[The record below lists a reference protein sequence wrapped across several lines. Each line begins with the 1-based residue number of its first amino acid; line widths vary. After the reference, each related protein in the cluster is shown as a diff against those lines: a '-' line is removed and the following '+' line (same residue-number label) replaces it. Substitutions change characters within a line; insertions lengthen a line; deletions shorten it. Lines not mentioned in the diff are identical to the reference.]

1 MSAVCIVCADTM
13 VWLVWLLAG
22 VVVGEEIIS
31 GVEKDDLVTEK
42 ANDNV
47 TYEALPTAQ
56 EWRNAPSCPLW
67 GPMDSFYK
75 EGIEKGRYLGRWWLQ
90 DKHSELADLTGKCWS
105 QTYSVDYIN
114 MTIIRDTGYQ
124 TSIGSFPRIASGEV
138 TIADIKDANLLT
150 FTPEESF
157 LSSPPVEYRVLAT
170 DYETFSIEYS
180 CKDTKIIRR
189 NEVIWIYTREK
200 KAPRSVLKRA
210 YKSLKVLGLS
220 GWKLKK
226 IDQSCKEAKKVMPA
240 RRTFKVPD
248 VTTTLKPPFL
258 KLGTPPITTSQLTAR
273 MLGSG
278 LKLAQKVFVPWTL
291 HPHLG
296 KGMGVE
302 RKQKRRTNVGM
313 GNMRRRSGSGG
324 RGKGRNSLRR
334 KSVLSRF
341 GSKAKRHRNYDYY

>member
-1 MSAVCIVCADTM
+1 VQRVVFADTM
-13 VWLVWLLAG
+13 VWLVFMLA
-22 VVVGEEIIS
+22 VVVMG
-31 GVEKDDLVTEK
+31 DDDTIADIVTDI
-42 ANDNV
+42 NDDNT
-47 TYEALPTAQ
+47 TYEALPAAE

-114 MTIIRDTGYQ
+114 MTIIRDTDYQ
-124 TSIGSFPRIASGEV
+124 TSIGSFPRVISGEV
-138 TIADIKDANLLT
+138 IIMDIRDPNMLS
-150 FTPEESF
+150 FTPEQSF
-157 LSSPPVEYRVLAT
+157 LSSPSVEYRVLAT

-189 NEVIWIYTREK
+189 NEVIWIYTRDK
-200 KAPRSVLKRA
+200 KPPRSVLKRA

-226 IDQSCKEAKKVMPA
+226 TDQSCEEAKKVMPA
-240 RRTFKVPD
+240 RKTFKVPE
-248 VTTTLKPPFL
+248 VTTTPNPPFL
-258 KLGTPPITTSQLTAR
+258 RVGTPPITTSQLTAR

-291 HPHLG
+291 LTPTMDMATLLPTD
-296 KGMGVE
+296 MV
-302 RKQKRRTNVGM
+302 
-313 GNMRRRSGSGG
+313 
-324 RGKGRNSLRR
+324 
-334 KSVLSRF
+334 SVITDTPDLDMASVRLKLSQRLMP
-341 GSKAKRHRNYDYY
+341 NT